1 MDELHKFG
9 LKENPLTTFL
19 DWYGLALTKEQNAEA
34 MAVAT
39 YDESKRRPSSRI
51 LLFKGIQDQNIVFYT
66 NYLSPKSN
74 ELSINPEIALTF
86 YWHELGRQVRIHG
99 KVTKMSREK
108 SAHYFHSR
116 DRDSQ
121 IASYVSTQSSPIQDK
136 KSLIEKFN
144 LTKKN
149 FEGMA
154 IPLPEHWG
162 GFLVNPYEYE
172 FFLYGENRLNDRF
185 YYSFENNLWKVTR
198 LQP

>member
-1 MDELHKFG
+1 MDELQEFELNK
-9 LKENPLTTFL
+9 NPLITFQ
-19 DWYGLALTKEQNAEA
+19 DWYQLALTKEQNAEA

-39 YDESKRRPSSRI
+39 YDEVKKRPSSRI
-51 LLFKGIQDQNIVFYT
+51 LLFKGIQDQKIVFYT
-66 NYLSPKSN
+66 NYLSPKST
-74 ELSINPEIALTF
+74 ELALNPEIALTF

-116 DRDSQ
+116 DRESQ
-121 IASYVSTQSSPIQDK
+121 IASYISTQSSPIQDK
-136 KSLIEKFN
+136 KSLLDKFN
-144 LTKKN
+144 LAKKT
-149 FEGMA
+149 FEG
-154 IPLPEHWG
+154 IEVPLPEQWG

-185 YYSFENNLWKVTR
+185 FYSYENNLWKVTR